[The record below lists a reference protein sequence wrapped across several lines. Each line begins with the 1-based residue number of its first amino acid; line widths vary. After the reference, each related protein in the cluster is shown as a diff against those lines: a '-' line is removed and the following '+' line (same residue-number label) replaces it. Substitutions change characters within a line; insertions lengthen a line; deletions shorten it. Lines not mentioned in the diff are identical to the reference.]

1 MTRGRDGEGE
11 SRGKEQHVKNYKY
24 VSVTERRLSTQ
35 TVTPVPGVPVTVIA
49 AETQTHAIL

>member
-1 MTRGRDGEGE
+1 M
-11 SRGKEQHVKNYKY
+11 KNYKY

-35 TVTPVPGVPVTVIA
+35 AVTPAPGVQVTLIA